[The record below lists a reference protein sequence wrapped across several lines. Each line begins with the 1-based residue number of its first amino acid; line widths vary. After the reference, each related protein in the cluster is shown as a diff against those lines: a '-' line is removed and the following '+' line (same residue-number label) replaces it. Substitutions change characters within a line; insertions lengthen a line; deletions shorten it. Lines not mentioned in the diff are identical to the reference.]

1 MSIFQ
6 IMELEAKRNTV
17 YNVLHISMVNNELDN
32 MRKIDIL
39 EIERE
44 ESHASSYNK

>member
-1 MSIFQ
+1 MSIFE
-6 IMELEAKRNTV
+6 ILELEAKQNTV
-17 YNVLHISMVNNELDN
+17 YNCIHINMVNNELDN

-44 ESHASSYNK
+44 EL

>member
-6 IMELEAKRNTV
+6 IFEAEVKRNTV
-17 YNVLHISMVNNELDN
+17 YNCIHITMVNNELDN

-39 EIERE
+39 EIERGE
-44 ESHASSYNK
+44 VCNICF

>member
-6 IMELEAKRNTV
+6 ILETEAKRNTV
-17 YNVLHISMVNNELDN
+17 YNCIHINIVNNELDN

-44 ESHASSYNK
+44 EV